1 MEILA
6 FSENGYTLAAASRAD
21 KVVKIFDLRRATCVK
36 TLFSEDNEESA
47 FEPSSIEFD
56 RLGTVLAVGG
66 AAGGLKLIETKKW
79 NTLSTV
85 SLHSSAIT
93 GIK

>member
-1 MEILA
+1 
-6 FSENGYTLAAASRAD
+6 
-21 KVVKIFDLRRATCVK
+21 LRKAICVK
-36 TLFSEDNEESA
+36 TLFNEDNEDSA

-56 RLGTVLAVGG
+56 RLGAVLAVGG
-66 AAGGLKLIETKKW
+66 VAGGLKLIETKKW

-85 SLHSSAIT
+85 GLHSSAIT